1 VIRLAQLL
9 LLMSA
14 GALWVASRMVW
25 VDVQSFDGLG
35 QPKTTALTGGSWST
49 ALVPLAAI
57 LLVAA
62 VAPIAVRGW
71 RLGLLALIVAG
82 VSAVMAYMAIS
93 LWVIRDVAVRAV
105 HLADAQVADLVGTQR
120 HYGGAMVTLVASVGA
135 LVGAVLL
142 MRRSTDTSA
151 ADWQRPRRTVPRR
164 PSGRSGTPLTTGE
177 TRPIRTT
184 RVGDRWCSGGGYPSM
199 KINRAQGKD
208 SDGYEFGDRARL
220 HHRGSPRRRC
230 RS

>member
-9 LLMSA
+9 LLLSA
-14 GALWVASRMVW
+14 AALWGASRMVW

-93 LWVIRDVAVRAV
+93 LWVMRDVAVRAA
-105 HLADAQVADLVGTQR
+105 HLAEVQVADLVGTQR
-120 HYGGAMVTLVASVGA
+120 QCGGAMLTLVAAIGA

-142 MRRSTDTSA
+142 LRSVA
-151 ADWQRPRRTVPRR
+151 KPRPEV
-164 PSGRSGTPLTTGE
+164 
-177 TRPIRTT
+177 
-184 RVGDRWCSGGGYPSM
+184 DR
-199 KINRAQGKD
+199 
-208 SDGYEFGDRARL
+208 YE
-220 HHRGSPRRRC
+220 RRRLAPSPKDGASTSE
-230 RS
+230 RAIWDALDEGRDPTDPDNKGR

>member
-9 LLMSA
+9 LMLSTA
-14 GALWVASRMVW
+14 ALWGASRMAW

-35 QPKTTALTGGSWST
+35 QPKTTVLAGGSWST

-71 RLGLLALIVAG
+71 RLGLLAAIVAG

-93 LWVIRDVAVRAV
+93 LWVMRDVAVRAA
-105 HLADAQVADLVGTQR
+105 HLAEVPVADLVGTQR
-120 HYGGAMVTLVASVGA
+120 HYGGAILTLVAAVGA

-142 MRRSTDTSA
+142 MRSVAKPRPEVDRYERRRSAQSPEDDADTSERVIWDA
-151 ADWQRPRRTVPRR
+151 LDEGSDPTEDPADPDNK
-164 PSGRSGTPLTTGE
+164 GR
-177 TRPIRTT
+177 
-184 RVGDRWCSGGGYPSM
+184 
-199 KINRAQGKD
+199 
-208 SDGYEFGDRARL
+208 
-220 HHRGSPRRRC
+220 
-230 RS
+230 

>member
-9 LLMSA
+9 LLLSA
-14 GALWVASRMVW
+14 AALWGASRMVW
-25 VDVQSFDGLG
+25 VEVQSFDGLG
-35 QPKTTALTGGSWST
+35 QLKTTVLTGGSWST

-105 HLADAQVADLVGTQR
+105 HLAEVPVADLVGTQR
-120 HYGGAMVTLVASVGA
+120 HYGGAILTLVAAIGA

-142 MRRSTDTSA
+142 MRSVA
-151 ADWQRPRRTVPRR
+151 KPRPEV
-164 PSGRSGTPLTTGE
+164 
-177 TRPIRTT
+177 
-184 RVGDRWCSGGGYPSM
+184 DR
-199 KINRAQGKD
+199 
-208 SDGYEFGDRARL
+208 YE
-220 HHRGSPRRRC
+220 RRRSAQSPEDGADVSE
-230 RS
+230 RVIWDALDEGSDPTQDPADPDNKGR

>member
-9 LLMSA
+9 LLLSA
-14 GALWVASRMVW
+14 VALWVASRMVW

-35 QPKTTALTGGSWST
+35 QPKTTVLTGGSCWP

-82 VSAVMAYMAIS
+82 ISAVMAYMAIS
-93 LWVIRDVAVRAV
+93 LWVIRDVAPRAA
-105 HLADAQVADLVGTQR
+105 HLADVPVADLMGTQR
-120 HYGGAMVTLVASVGA
+120 HYGGAILTLVAAIGA

-142 MRRSTDTSA
+142 MRSVA
-151 ADWQRPRRTVPRR
+151 KPRPEV
-164 PSGRSGTPLTTGE
+164 
-177 TRPIRTT
+177 
-184 RVGDRWCSGGGYPSM
+184 DR
-199 KINRAQGKD
+199 
-208 SDGYEFGDRARL
+208 YE
-220 HHRGSPRRRC
+220 RRRSAQSAEDDADKSE
-230 RS
+230 RVIWDALDEGSDPTQDPADPDNKGR